1 MAEGLKPGFTARSAG
16 SREREKEA
24 ERIMNLDSV
33 DLGMRAALS
42 GLVPA
47 GVSVCAVH
55 ACAPRREEERDLA
68 AIQGPLKCPWA
79 ARISREA
86 VPYLCVHQCFEL
98 HRVMHHSMQCVPCTQ
113 SQMQQHLGG
122 VGCTGSRLPSPP
134 GADGESPGSTLGLF
148 PLPWCQV
155 LGEPWTSPTFACGP
169 EEACTVTKWVACV

>member
-1 MAEGLKPGFTARSAG
+1 MAEGFKPGFTARSAG

-68 AIQGPLKCPWA
+68 VIQGPLKCPRA
-79 ARISREA
+79 ARIPREA
-86 VPYLCVHQCFEL
+86 VPYLCVHQCSEL
-98 HRVMHHSMQCVPCTQ
+98 HRVMHALNAVWTLHTFSDAAAPGRGAQEAGFLPPQ
-113 SQMQQHLGG
+113 EQMENLLGQHWVCSLCLGVRFWENRG
-122 VGCTGSRLPSPP
+122 LLQLLP
-134 GADGESPGSTLGLF
+134 
-148 PLPWCQV
+148 
-155 LGEPWTSPTFACGP
+155 
-169 EEACTVTKWVACV
+169 VAPRKRA

>member
-1 MAEGLKPGFTARSAG
+1 MALQNYFVFGLNPKYLYLHLYTWEGDRFGREVMCPRLFVNILSQLPLFHCASVSVEPSPPGRNTKQTMAEGFKPGFTARSAG

-33 DLGMRAALS
+33 DLGMWAALS

-68 AIQGPLKCPWA
+68 VIQGPLKCPRS

-86 VPYLCVHQCFEL
+86 V
-98 HRVMHHSMQCVPCTQ
+98 SI
-113 SQMQQHLGG
+113 S
-122 VGCTGSRLPSPP
+122 
-134 GADGESPGSTLGLF
+134 
-148 PLPWCQV
+148 V
-155 LGEPWTSPTFACGP
+155 LNFVE
-169 EEACTVTKWVACV
+169 